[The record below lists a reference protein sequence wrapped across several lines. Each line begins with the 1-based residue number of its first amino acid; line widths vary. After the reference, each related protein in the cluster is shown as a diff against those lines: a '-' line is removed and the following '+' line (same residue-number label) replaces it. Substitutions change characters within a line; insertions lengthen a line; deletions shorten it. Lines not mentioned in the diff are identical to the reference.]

1 MTASHA
7 KRARVIVLMGVAGS
21 GKSTTAAL
29 LRERLGWPYRDA
41 DSFHPTANVEKM
53 SRGIPLTDDD
63 RLPWLQA
70 IAHWIDDHLQRNQN
84 AIVTCSALKRSYR
97 ELLVGNREN
106 VDLVH
111 LVGSKKLLESRMAA
125 RRDHFM
131 PVGLLDS
138 QFATLEEPGP
148 EERVLTIPVTIS
160 PDAVVDT
167 IIGALGLPG
176 EIPETRR

>member
-1 MTASHA
+1 MTAHHE
-7 KRARVIVLMGVAGS
+7 KHPRVIVLMGVAGS

-29 LRERLGWPYRDA
+29 LCERLGWPYRDA
-41 DSFHPTANVEKM
+41 DSFHPAANVEKM
-53 SRGIPLTDDD
+53 SRGIPLTDED

-70 IAHWIDDHLQRNQN
+70 IADWIDDHLKRGQD

-97 ELLVGNREN
+97 DVLVGNREN
-106 VDLVH
+106 VHVVH

-125 RRDHFM
+125 RKDHFM

-148 EERVLTIPVTIS
+148 DESVLTVPVTIS
-160 PDAVVDT
+160 PDEVVDR
-167 IIGALGLPG
+167 IIESLGLAG
-176 EIPETRR
+176 EVSATRR

>member
-1 MTASHA
+1 MRS
-7 KRARVIVLMGVAGS
+7 RVIVLMGVAGS

-53 SRGIPLTDDD
+53 SRGIPLTDED

-70 IAHWIDDHLQRNQN
+70 IADWIDDHLQREQN

-97 ELLVGNREN
+97 ELLVGNRKN

-111 LVGSKKLLESRMAA
+111 LVGSKELLESRMAA
-125 RRDHFM
+125 RKEHFM

-148 EERVLTIPVTIS
+148 EERVLTVPVTIS
-160 PDAVVDT
+160 PDEVVDK
-167 IIGALGLPG
+167 IIDALGLAG
-176 EIPETRR
+176 DVPETRR